1 MATAIRTVVPGW
13 ARTASLVVSV
23 LGLAAAGY
31 LTIEHYNQNAGLACP
46 DTGTINCA
54 KVTESEYGTFLGVP
68 VALLGLLFFA
78 GMVLLCLPF
87 AWRLADRRVTRLRLG
102 SLVIGLVFV
111 LYLVWA
117 ELFAIGALCLWCTG
131 VHVLTLA
138 LFTVVALGEALRLPV
153 AAQEPAAPP
162 VRERARR

>member
-1 MATAIRTVVPGW
+1 MPVPSAVPGW
-13 ARTASLVVSV
+13 ARTSSLAVSV
-23 LGLAAAGY
+23 LGLGATGY
-31 LTIEHYNQNAGLACP
+31 LTVEHYDQNAGLACP

-54 KVTESEYGTFLGVP
+54 KVTESSYGTFAGLP

-78 GMVLLCLPF
+78 GMTLLCLPV
-87 AWRLADRRVTRLRLG
+87 AWRLADRRLSLLRLG
-102 SLVIGLVFV
+102 SLVLGLVFV

-138 LFTVVALGEALRLPV
+138 LFTVVALGEALR
-153 AAQEPAAPP
+153 EPAPEPGPVQAPSP
-162 VRERARR
+162 AGRVRR